1 MILTRTRLRR
11 RLRGRRGPGAT
22 KDKDRLWSRQTDDGQ
37 RRTCRLPVVRRG
49 TQRQRKG
56 ARRLGGRQH
65 LGLTWVEFE
74 RRSLSNSSR
83 LRLALLVLVL
93 LVQGLVDRQHGDV
106 REDRA
111 GRKILEA
118 FGLVVAPDGM
128 ENVHP
133 IIRKDEAAG
142 GVLSRDAYGYG
153 AFSRGYHPG
162 QQPAVYRA

>member
-1 MILTRTRLRR
+1 MICARPRE
-11 RLRGRRGPGAT
+11 RGLGGGRGPGAT
-22 KDKDRLWSRQTDDGQ
+22 KDKDGWRSRQTDDGQ

-118 FGLVVAPDGM
+118 FGLVLAPDGM

-142 GVLSRDAYGYG
+142 
-153 AFSRGYHPG
+153 
-162 QQPAVYRA
+162 

>member
-1 MILTRTRLRR
+1 MILTRARR
-11 RLRGRRGPGAT
+11 RRRRRRRGPGAT
-22 KDKDRLWSRQTDDGQ
+22 KDKDRVRSRQTDDGQ

-106 REDRA
+106 LVDRLA
-111 GRKILEA
+111 RHSLWA
-118 FGLVVAPDGM
+118 FGPDVAP
-128 ENVHP
+128 
-133 IIRKDEAAG
+133 A
-142 GVLSRDAYGYG
+142 
-153 AFSRGYHPG
+153 
-162 QQPAVYRA
+162 

>member
-1 MILTRTRLRR
+1 MILTRTRLRWLR
-11 RLRGRRGPGAT
+11 RPRGPGAT
-22 KDKDRLWSRQTDDGQ
+22 KDKDRLRTRQPDDGQ

-93 LVQGLVDRQHGDV
+93 LVLVLLVQGLVDRQHGDV

-118 FGLVVAPDGM
+118 FGLALAPAGM
-128 ENVHP
+128 QTVP
-133 IIRKDEAAG
+133 
-142 GVLSRDAYGYG
+142 
-153 AFSRGYHPG
+153 
-162 QQPAVYRA
+162 